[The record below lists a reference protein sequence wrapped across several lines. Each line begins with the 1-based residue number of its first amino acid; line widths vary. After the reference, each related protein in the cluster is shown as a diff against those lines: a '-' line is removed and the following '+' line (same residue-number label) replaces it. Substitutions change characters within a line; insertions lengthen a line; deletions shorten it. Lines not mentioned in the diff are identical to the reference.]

1 MSKRIVITGATKG
14 LGLALTEAFIQK
26 GHQVFGCG
34 RSESA
39 VETLSQRFAAPNEFE
54 VLDVTNDEAVHEW
67 AESVLSTGVPPDIIL
82 NNAALIN
89 QSVPLWQVPASE
101 FSQVIDVNIKGVTN
115 VIRHFL
121 PAMIEVGHGMIVNF
135 SSGWGRSASANVAP
149 YCATKWAIEGLT
161 QSLAQELPAG
171 LAAIPLN
178 PGIIHTEMLDSCFGS
193 EAASFPKPAEWA
205 ERAAPFILGLSPS
218 DNGQSLSVS

>member
-14 LGLALTEAFIQK
+14 LGLALTEAFVKK

-39 VETLSQRFAAPNEFE
+39 IENLTLQFPSPNEFE
-54 VLDVTNDEAVHEW
+54 LLDVTDDEAVHEW

-82 NNAALIN
+82 NNAAMIN
-89 QSVPLWQVPASE
+89 QSTPLWQVPEAE
-101 FSQVIDVNIKGVTN
+101 FSKVIDVNIKGVTN

-121 PAMIEVGHGMIVNF
+121 PSMIEVGHGIIVNF
-135 SSGWGRSASANVAP
+135 SSGWGRSTSPNVAP

-178 PGIIHTEMLDSCFGS
+178 PGIIHTEMLDSCFGGD
-193 EAASFPKPAEWA
+193 AASFPKPAEWA

-218 DNGQSLSVS
+218 DNGQPLSVS